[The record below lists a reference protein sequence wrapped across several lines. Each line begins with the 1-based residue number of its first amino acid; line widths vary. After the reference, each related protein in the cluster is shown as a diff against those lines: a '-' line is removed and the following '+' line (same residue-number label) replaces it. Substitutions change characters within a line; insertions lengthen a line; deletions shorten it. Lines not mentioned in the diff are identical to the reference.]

1 MVHVAEDLKALAED
15 ILSSA
20 RGRQEA
26 IGALKSWVAGFL
38 ATSRMEHC
46 RAFRDA
52 HERRGGRVRR
62 VAATTR
68 EFLSRCNEQQCAV
81 AEGVWRAADEQRRW
95 TADAET
101 VRLEAFLPMR
111 DQIARGVTTL
121 VADTRGFLRDCH
133 ARRRAGGNELRQ
145 QLANGDSVRRAAFG
159 QMHGRIAGRVAELT
173 QTVRGE
179 LAETRHSFM
188 AGRAA
193 WKHLAAARSAGRRT
207 PRRP

>member
-20 RGRQEA
+20 RARQGT

-38 ATSRMEHC
+38 ASSRMERLRSFRDTHARLSRRVGC
-46 RAFRDA
+46 LAAETRAF
-52 HERRGGRVRR
+52 
-62 VAATTR
+62 
-68 EFLSRCNEQQCAV
+68 LSQCDEAQWAV

-193 WKHLAAARSAGRRT
+193 WKHLAGARSAGRRT